1 MQYVKVILLLL
12 IGFAVLIRS
21 SDVFVDAVSSIATNF
36 KMSKMMIALTVAA
49 FGTCTPE
56 LAISFNSISSG
67 SGDIALA
74 NVLGSNVVNIL
85 LVVGLAAIARPI
97 RVKSEVVKKE
107 LPILL
112 MITSMFVIAII
123 SHYIGVYNI
132 SEFILTRQDGIMFIC
147 FFAMFI
153 FYIVSVVKA
162 KQGVLEKGNAKYSI
176 PRSIIYTIICCI
188 LITLASD
195 LVVDNARN
203 LASMLNVSTK
213 LITMTVVVIGT
224 SLPEMTMTVIA
235 ARKGEFDIALGNII
249 GTNIFNIGIVLG
261 LPLLIFGG
269 FSTLNFSLIDVL
281 FVHIAAYILY
291 YFCRNDKVLS
301 KLEGVMMVII
311 FVIYYI
317 YLFLS

>member
-1 MQYVKVILLLL
+1 MIKIS
-12 IGFAVLIRS
+12 VLIKS

-85 LVVGLAAIARPI
+85 LVIGIAAIARPI
-97 RVKSEVVKKE
+97 KVKNDVVKKE

-112 MITSMFVIAII
+112 MVTSMFVIAIV
-123 SHYIGVYNI
+123 SHYIGANRL
-132 SEFILTRQDGIMFIC
+132 SEFILNRQDGIMFLL
-147 FFAMFI
+147 FFCMFM
-153 FYIVSVVKA
+153 FYIVSVIKA
-162 KQGVLEKGNAKYSI
+162 KQGVLEKATAKYSMKK
-176 PRSIIYTIICCI
+176 SIIYALICCV
-188 LITLASD
+188 LITVASD
-195 LVVDNARN
+195 IVVDNAKTM
-203 LASMLNVSTK
+203 ASMLHVSTK

-235 ARKGEFDIALGNII
+235 SRKGEFDIALGNII

-261 LPLLIFGG
+261 LPLLVFGG
-269 FSTLNFSLIDVL
+269 FSTLHFNLIDVL
-281 FVHIAAYILY
+281 FVHVAAYMLY
-291 YFCRNDKVLS
+291 FFCKNDKVLS
-301 KLEGVMMVII
+301 KLEGVMMII
-311 FVIYYI
+311 VFVAYYV
-317 YLFLS
+317 YLFVS